1 MICSVYRSR
10 RKADVYLFVDH
21 EDGFSRV
28 PQSLLD
34 ELGGT
39 EKAMT
44 LVLKPGRRL
53 ARADAVDVMRAI
65 RENGYYLQ
73 LPPLGQPS
81 DPTTGER
88 TC

>member
-10 RKADVYLFVDH
+10 RKADVYLFVNH
-21 EDGFSRV
+21 EEGFSRV

-53 ARADAVDVMRAI
+53 ARAQAVDVMRAI
-65 RENGYYLQ
+65 REDGYYLQ
-73 LPPLGQPS
+73 LPPLGEPP
-81 DPTTGER
+81 DPAIGER